1 MKKKVGITGQAGF
14 IGSHLTFLLQAK
26 ADDFEIVPFSRD
38 FFQDDRALADFVAQC
53 DVVVHLAAMNR
64 GEPEEIHACNVRLVQ
79 QLIAALETRKHTPH
93 VIFSSSVQ
101 EENDNVYGASK
112 REGRRLFEEWSG
124 RTGAIFSGLS
134 IPNVFGAFGRP
145 FYNSVVAT
153 FCHQVTHG
161 QTPEIKVDA
170 AMHLVYVND
179 LAATICEVILTGK
192 SSLPVTYPVSTRK
205 VSEVLALLQ
214 DFREHYML
222 RQTIPPLAGHF
233 EVSLFN
239 TFRTYIKPS
248 HYPVKPEVHS
258 DQRGWLAEVI
268 KTNTSG
274 QTFFS
279 VTKPGITRG
288 NHYHTRK
295 IERFCVV
302 QGEGVIRLRKIDT
315 DEVIEY
321 HVTGD
326 APGFVDMP
334 IFHTH
339 HIQNTGSTDLLTLF
353 WTNELFDPADTDT
366 FFREV

>member
-1 MKKKVGITGQAGF
+1 MKKRVGITGQAGF
-14 IGSHLTFLLQAK
+14 IGSHLTFLLQTK
-26 ADDFEIVPFSRD
+26 ADDVAIVPFARD
-38 FFQDDRALADFVAQC
+38 SFEDAGALAAFVAQC

-64 GEPEEIHACNVRLVQ
+64 GESEEIYACNVRLVQ
-79 QLIAALETRKHTPH
+79 QLIAALEGRHHKPH

-101 EENDNVYGASK
+101 EEGENSYAVSK
-112 REGRRLFEEWSG
+112 REGRRLFEAWSK
-124 RTGAIFSGLS
+124 RTGGAFSGLAL
-134 IPNVFGAFGRP
+134 PNVFGAFGRP

-153 FCHQVTHG
+153 FCHQVAQG
-161 QTPEIKVDA
+161 QTPELKVDA
-170 AMHLVYVND
+170 PLPLVYVDD
-179 LAATICEVILTGK
+179 LAAAIYEVIRTG
-192 SSLPVTYPVSTRK
+192 SPRLPATLPVTVRK

-214 DFREHYML
+214 AFRDHYL
-222 RQTIPPLAGHF
+222 VRQTIPPLAGSF

-239 TFRTYIKPS
+239 TFRTYIDPQ
-248 HYPVKPEVHS
+248 HYPVRPEVHS

-268 KTNTSG
+268 KSHTSG

-302 QGEGVIRLRKIDT
+302 QGEAVIRLRKIDT
-315 DEVIEY
+315 PEVVEY
-321 HVTGD
+321 HVSGD

-339 HIQNTGSTDLLTLF
+339 NITNTGATDLLTLF
-353 WTNELFDPADTDT
+353 WTNELFDPVDPDT
-366 FFREV
+366 FFQEV